1 MRKGPPR
8 RWMGRPFSFGRIKIV
23 SEKSEIDQTNPE
35 IECRRCGTCCQKGG
49 PALHIA
55 DQSLVESGKIALKQ
69 LLTIRQ
75 GEPAYDNVSGTIAP
89 AVTDIIKVNTCP
101 NNFSQCVFYEPQ
113 RKQCRIY
120 ENRPIECQALNC
132 RYTRKIERIYSTQRL
147 TRRHLLSKVEGL
159 WDLVRDHQERCD
171 YGFIAEL
178 ALRIRQGRKPEQ
190 ARQQLLELIHYDEAL
205 RKTTVAHAG
214 RTSEMLEF
222 LFGRSLFFTVQMFQ
236 LKLST
241 TAQGQILVQTDPSRP
256 QMCYRR
262 HCI

>member
-1 MRKGPPR
+1 M
-8 RWMGRPFSFGRIKIV
+8 
-23 SEKSEIDQTNPE
+23 SENIEIDQTNPE

-55 DQSLVESGKIALKQ
+55 DQALVESGKIALKH

-89 AVTDIIKVNTCP
+89 AVTDIIKVNTCR
-101 NNFSQCVFYEPQ
+101 NRASQCVFYDP
-113 RKQCRIY
+113 RLKQCRIY
-120 ENRPIECQALNC
+120 ETRPAECQALNC
-132 RYTRKIERIYSTQRL
+132 RDTRKIERIYSTQRL

-171 YGFIAEL
+171 YGFISEL
-178 ALRIRQGRKPEQ
+178 AAQIRQGLKPEQ
-190 ARQQLLELIHYDEAL
+190 AQQQLLALIHYDEAL
-205 RKTTVAHAG
+205 RETTVAHAG
-214 RTSEMLEF
+214 HTSEMLEF
-222 LFGRSLFFTVQMFQ
+222 LFGRSLSFTVQMFQ

-241 TAQGQILVQTDPSRP
+241 TAQGRILVQTDPSQP

-262 HCI
+262 HRIS